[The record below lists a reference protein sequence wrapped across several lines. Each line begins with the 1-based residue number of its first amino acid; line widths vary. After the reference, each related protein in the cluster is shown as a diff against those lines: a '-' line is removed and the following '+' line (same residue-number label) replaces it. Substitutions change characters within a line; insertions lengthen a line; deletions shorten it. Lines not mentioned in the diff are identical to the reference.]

1 MRVLGVV
8 VEFACAAALGCASPS
23 PRPQPHGDSV
33 ARVPADARPPD
44 ATAETETEFPVPV
57 LPRAHVEGDVLFHW
71 QAAREQL
78 EARRRADKSDFV
90 EPLAARGTVAAT
102 ADGTFVISLDV
113 GTRDGVTAMHRAA
126 LIGEAD
132 APITPFVPVAHL
144 QDRRCDITVP
154 DDDLMRHAV
163 LHFMVLRR

>member
-1 MRVLGVV
+1 MRMLGVV
-8 VEFACAAALGCASPS
+8 VGFACAAALGCASP
-23 PRPQPHGDSV
+23 RPQPHGDGV
-33 ARVPADARPPD
+33 ARVPADARSPD
-44 ATAETETEFPVPV
+44 AAAETETELPVPV

-71 QAAREQL
+71 KAAREQL
-78 EARRRADKSDFV
+78 EARRRADKSDFF

-102 ADGTFVISLDV
+102 TDGTFVISLDV

-154 DDDLMRHAV
+154 DDDLIRHAA
-163 LHFMVLRR
+163 LHFMVRRR